1 MEGDINPRD
10 ARVAIS
16 HDWLVTVGGGE
27 RCVGIFAR
35 LFPQAKIYTA
45 IHKPEVTGDMVPPER
60 VRASFL
66 NHFPDYLRNRHR
78 HLLPLMPRAFESFKL
93 GDVDLILSS
102 SHCAAKGVRKPPGAR
117 HVCFCY
123 SPMRYVWDLY
133 ETYLA
138 GMKGFTRA
146 AFSWAAPRLREWDRR
161 TADNVDVFIA
171 ISGFIAERIKRVYN
185 RDSVIVYPPVDC
197 ARFTI
202 DDSVQRGEHFLVLS
216 RLVNYKRVDV
226 AVDAFRGLP
235 YKLRV
240 VGSGPQLDELKARAG
255 DNIEFAGFVPEEELA
270 NEYRR
275 ARAVIVTAL
284 EDFGLV
290 PLEAAACGTPVIA
303 LREGGYLETVREG
316 VSGTFFPG
324 QTAES
329 LREAI
334 ERFTKMEF
342 NPIKVHETS
351 LPFDI
356 PRFEREIIDIVSKTL
371 GGFTT

>member
-1 MEGDINPRD
+1 MPENVDPRN

-16 HDWLVTVGGGE
+16 HEWLVTVGGSE

-35 LFPQAKIYTA
+35 LFPQAKIYTS
-45 IHKPEVTGDMVPPER
+45 IHKPEVTGGIVPPER

-66 NHFPDYLRNRHR
+66 DRFPSYFRDRHR

-93 GDVDLILSS
+93 GDIDLILSS
-102 SHCAAKGVRKPPGAR
+102 SHCAAKGIRKPPGAK

-138 GMKGFTRA
+138 GMRGLTRV
-146 AFSWAAPRLREWDRR
+146 AFSYTAPRLREWDRR

-185 RDSVIVYPPVDC
+185 RESIVVYPPADC
-197 ARFTI
+197 ERFTI
-202 DDSVQRGEHFLVLS
+202 DESVARGEHFLILS
-216 RLVNYKRVDV
+216 RLVNYKRVDI
-226 AVDAFRGLP
+226 AIDTFNKLP

-240 VGSGPQLDELKARAG
+240 VGSGPQLEELKSRAG
-255 DNIEFAGFVPEEELA
+255 KNIEFAGFVPEDRLA
-270 NEYRR
+270 DEYRR
-275 ARAVIVTAL
+275 ARAVVATAV

-290 PLEAAACGTPVIA
+290 PIEAGACGTPTIA
-303 LREGGYLETVREG
+303 LGQGGYLETVREG
-316 VSGTFFPG
+316 VSGTFFRE
-324 QTAES
+324 QTPES
-329 LREAI
+329 LAGAVR
-334 ERFTKMEF
+334 RFDSMQF
-342 NPIKVHETS
+342 NPIKIREVA

-356 PRFEREIIDIVSKTL
+356 PRFEREILDICTKAL
-371 GGFTT
+371 GGLTV